1 MGDQNAHTTK
11 PSVCRQPT
19 ALPSSPLRAAREGG
33 GTFGLSA
40 MHGPTEPYCAD
51 LDGSIGPAPR
61 PNGSVGNYQR
71 GPALAIA
78 RLRGKRTCGSLR
90 QMEPLS
96 FCLGLSFSGQLPQE
110 TTCYPNCPDADKPRC
125 LFATGSSHFH
135 GSVLNCIRSA
145 DRSASKYS
153 RNWFPEDQLF
163 HFIALIETAPGVH
176 PA

>member
-1 MGDQNAHTTK
+1 MLT
-11 PSVCRQPT
+11 RQSRRCVGSRRLCLRP
-19 ALPSSPLRAAREGG
+19 PYVPRVRAAARLGCRPCTVRQNLIVRTLMAVLG
-33 GTFGLSA
+33 QRRGQTAVSGT
-40 MHGPTEPYCAD
+40 T
-51 LDGSIGPAPR
+51 
-61 PNGSVGNYQR
+61 NG

-153 RNWFPEDQLF
+153 RKWFPEDQLF
-163 HFIALIETAPGVH
+163 HFIILIETAPGVH